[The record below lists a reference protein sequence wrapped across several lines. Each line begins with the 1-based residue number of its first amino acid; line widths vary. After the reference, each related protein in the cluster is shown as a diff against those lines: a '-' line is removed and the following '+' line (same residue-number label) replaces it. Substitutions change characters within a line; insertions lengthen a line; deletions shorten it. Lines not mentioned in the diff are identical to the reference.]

1 MCLSVGVGG
10 HLEGG
15 GGGGRAR
22 GKLQHPAVSEGGR
35 GCSELAERVPGIL
48 GAQRN

>member
-1 MCLSVGVGG
+1 M
-10 HLEGG
+10 GG
-15 GGGGRAR
+15 GAPGGAGGGAW

-35 GCSELAERVPGIL
+35 GCSELAERGPGML